1 MLYFNQIPN
10 LTRNTEILGI
20 LSKIEGCLNGIV
32 VPTADIG
39 KHFLLL
45 LEAAAAAMRSKSAW
59 FAWFRAPPSCFSAR
73 GDTKAKQRQ
82 V

>member
-1 MLYFNQIPN
+1 MDQL
-10 LTRNTEILGI
+10 LTKL
-20 LSKIEGCLNGIV
+20 EGCLFGV
-32 VPTADIG
+32 VPTAAIG

>member
-1 MLYFNQIPN
+1 MLK
-10 LTRNTEILGI
+10 LEV
-20 LSKIEGCLNGIV
+20 CLFGV
-32 VPTADIG
+32 VPTAAIG

-45 LEAAAAAMRSKSAW
+45 LVAAAAAMRSSSLLGLVGSLASA
-59 FAWFRAPPSCFSAR
+59 FFSAR

>member
-45 LEAAAAAMRSKSAW
+45 LEAAAAAMRRSGLLLGLVGGSSW
-59 FAWFRAPPSCFSAR
+59 LQCAR
-73 GDTKAKQRQ
+73 RHESE
-82 V
+82 